1 MTVQLMQ
8 EKDDQKKSRI
18 TPATIARR
26 IGSIRMSYRLV
37 IEVVSWL
44 ALVLFIHLLQVVGI
58 IEGR

>member
-1 MTVQLMQ
+1 MQ